1 MAQNIITQIII
12 EALYK
17 DKASGPA
24 RETEK
29 KLQAIFKNIGTLL
42 GISFGV
48 YGIKQLI
55 NYTKRLIN
63 FEVETARLTGQTDNL
78 RQSFLNLTKAQNLNA
93 ELMLSKMQKAS
104 HNTILSTELMN
115 QANNALLLGLPITEE
130 EMGLLTEAGYKLG
143 KAMGVDAAKGLESLT
158 VGIGRQ
164 SRLWLDNLGIVID
177 AEAGNKKYAE
187 SLGKTV
193 GQLTEAER
201 KTAFY
206 NSAIE
211 QIRVK
216 LNQLGPIQ
224 ENQVDILDRAA
235 VEAKEASIAYGKF
248 MAPAISQVASLLALG
263 AKNVKEFF
271 LQLTESDIETTIRQ
285 LKELG
290 VSAESIMRLERIKLS
305 LELREINKELDKSK
319 FQYKDIESANRGI
332 EYLEKRIN
340 ANIQERADLEQ
351 RRFEVEEAYQK
362 IKDTGTLNENNQA
375 RHNFNLFIDRMR
387 IRFAENEKQ
396 RNSLLQEQNLIAQNI
411 TLLNKQTK
419 TEQDINFINDQL
431 NKGKTDTVTIT
442 NEQIKTEDKIL
453 ERLKSQKYTIDD
465 IIDSYEKYMKSV
477 HPILREWKE
486 LATIEKPKTDYDF
499 FSEPQIAQLVAVSNL
514 FETFSSNISQA
525 VIYSQKLGPA
535 MVASLKAI
543 AAQLAAKILLY
554 GLAALFTGGTSATA
568 GLLTGGK
575 ATSFLGYL
583 FGGAFA
589 EGGNPP
595 TGKPYLVGEHGPEL
609 RIDRTPGTIIP
620 NNIFNFKDTSTAEI
634 KALRGEVRDLTR
646 TIQLL
651 KFSVQI
657 GDKEIYAS
665 NERVAASRRRIGL

>member
-29 KLQAIFKNIGTLL
+29 KLTAAFSNIQKYL
-42 GISFGV
+42 GVAFGA
-48 YGIKQLI
+48 YSLKQLADYALQSAKLAGE
-55 NYTKRLIN
+55 N
-63 FEVETARLTGQTDNL
+63 DNL

-93 ELMLSKMQKAS
+93 ELMLSKMQEAS

-115 QANNALLLGLPITEE
+115 QANNALLLGLPITED

-177 AEAGNKKYAE
+177 AEAGNKKYAD

-216 LNQLGPIQ
+216 LNQLGTVQ
-224 ENQVDILDRAA
+224 ENQIDVLARTK
-235 VEAKEASIAYGKF
+235 VEAKEASIAFGKF
-248 MAPAISQVASLLALG
+248 MAPAISQVASLLAMG

-290 VSAESIMRLERIKLS
+290 ASAESIMRLERIKLS
-305 LELREINKELDKSK
+305 GELREVNKELNKSK

-332 EYLEKRIN
+332 EDLEKRIN
-340 ANIQERADLEQ
+340 ANIQERANLEQ

-362 IKDTGTLNENNQA
+362 VKETGTLGEINQA

-387 IRFAENEKQ
+387 IRFAENEEQ

-431 NKGKTDTVTIT
+431 NKGKTDTVAIT
-442 NEQIKTEDKIL
+442 KEQAKVEGEVL
-453 ERLKSQKYTIDD
+453 ERLKSQRYTIDD
-465 IIDSYEKYMKSV
+465 IIVLYEKALKAAY
-477 HPILREWKE
+477 PWLREWKE
-486 LATIEKPKTDYDF
+486 LTTIEVPKTEFDF
-499 FSEPQIAQLVAVSNL
+499 FSDPQIAQLVAVLNL
-514 FETFSSNISQA
+514 FETFSSNLSQA
-525 VIYSQKLGPA
+525 VIYGQKLGPA
-535 MVASLKAI
+535 VVASLKAI
-543 AAQLAAKILLY
+543 AAQLAAKIILY
-554 GLAALFTGGTSATA
+554 GLASLFTEGTSATA

-665 NERVAASRRRIGL
+665 NERVAASRRRTGL